1 VSASATAGAGTRA
14 AEWVYR
20 GLWRVLAGWFRVPAE
35 APTLPA
41 RRGESAESFK
51 PDLAFVRYLK
61 LWFWIVLAI
70 IDLAIL
76 AGWIAI
82 TVVSWPVGLALAP
95 VALVVAVVPD
105 VIAYVAIHLR
115 YDTTWYVMTDRSLRI
130 RRGVWIIQEMTIT
143 YQNVQNMRITQG
155 PVERHF
161 GIARLTVETAGASAD
176 PHQGRGG
183 IGNRAMIEGVR
194 DPQRLRERI
203 LDRLKRSRGAGLGDL
218 DDERARGGGAWTAEH
233 VAVLREIRDELA
245 ALVE

>member
-1 VSASATAGAGTRA
+1 MSAGAKAGAGERA

-20 GLWRVLAGWFRVPAE
+20 GLWRVLAGWFRVPSA
-35 APTLPA
+35 APALPV
-41 RRGESAESFK
+41 RPGERAESFK
-51 PDLAFVRYLK
+51 PDRAFVRYLK
-61 LWFWIVLAI
+61 LWFWIVLAV

-76 AGWIAI
+76 AGWIVI
-82 TVVSWPVGLALAP
+82 TVASWPVGLALAP

-105 VIAYVAIHLR
+105 LFAYVAIHLR

-143 YQNVQNMRITQG
+143 YQNVQNMKITQG
-155 PVERHF
+155 PIERLF

-194 DPQRLRERI
+194 DPHRLRERI
-203 LDRLKRSRGAGLGDL
+203 LERLKRSRGAGLGDL
-218 DDERARGGGAWTAEH
+218 DDERARGGAWTAEH
-233 VAVLREIRDELA
+233 VAVLREIRTELT
-245 ALVE
+245 ALAR